1 MSQVFPRK
9 VSRASQLHISVS
21 SFDWSI
27 RLSVF
32 FAIGQGDDVS
42 YNGVISS
49 TNDHITSN
57 DFFQVG
63 IFYKMLIHILK
74 L

>member
-1 MSQVFPRK
+1 MSQVFLYK
-9 VSRASQLHISVS
+9 VSCASQLHVSVS

-27 RLSVF
+27 RLSGF

-49 TNDHITSN
+49 IPT
-57 DFFQVG
+57 Q
-63 IFYKMLIHILK
+63 Y
-74 L
+74 

>member
-21 SFDWSI
+21 SFDRSI
-27 RLSVF
+27 GLSVF

-49 TNDHITSN
+49 IPM
-57 DFFQVG
+57 Q
-63 IFYKMLIHILK
+63 Y
-74 L
+74 